1 MRDKRTAKKISNQPK
16 VVGTIHSPASL
27 KAALN
32 LPAGSVDFFEVR
44 VDAFIGQENKIL
56 SRLLELK
63 QPLIITVRHISE
75 GGLCW
80 VSPGKRRECFERF
93 LPYAAW
99 IDIELRFAGSL
110 ADVIARARR
119 AKVGIIL
126 SHHDFH
132 KTPPVKRLAELSR
145 AAVKAGADIL
155 KIATVAST
163 PGDVAALLS
172 LLRPGQKL
180 PLSLMGMGGFGKI
193 SRLLFAQA
201 GSVLN
206 YGFLDK
212 AQVSGQWPAV
222 LLKQRIEELL
232 AD

>member
-1 MRDKRTAKKISNQPK
+1 MEDKRTAKKISNQPK
-16 VVGTIHSPASL
+16 VVGTIHSPASM
-27 KAALN
+27 KAALG
-32 LPAGSVDFFEVR
+32 LPVGSVDFFEVR
-44 VDAFIGQENKIL
+44 VDAFIGREDEIL
-56 SRLLELK
+56 SRLPGLK

-75 GGLCW
+75 GGLCSI
-80 VSPGKRRECFERF
+80 SPGKRRECFEKF
-93 LPYAAW
+93 LPHAAW
-99 IDIELRFAGSL
+99 LDIELRFASSL
-110 ADVIARARR
+110 ADIISRARR
-119 AKVGIIL
+119 AKVGVIL

-132 KTPPVKRLAELSR
+132 KTPPVKRLAELPR

-172 LLRPGQKL
+172 LLHPGQKL
-180 PLSLMGMGGFGKI
+180 PISLMGMGGFGKI

-222 LLKQRIEELL
+222 LLKQRIGELTG
-232 AD
+232 D